1 MTKRKLRNFA
11 ELETFPHVI
20 QHPYGK
26 DNFDHRLKGK
36 WNREF
41 FKASQPITLELG
53 CGKGEYTVGLAKA
66 HGDRNFLGVD
76 MKGNR
81 IWRGARTALDD
92 QMSNVGFL
100 RTQVERVDNFF
111 MPGEV
116 SEIWITF
123 PDPQPQK
130 TRERKRL
137 TCPGFLDKYR
147 KILRPE
153 GIVHLKTDSAFL
165 FEYSLEVI
173 KEQNLEVLRMSRN
186 IDEDFP
192 GDELLKIRT
201 FYEMKFRETGVPIN
215 YVSFR
220 L

>member
-1 MTKRKLRNFA
+1 
-11 ELETFPHVI
+11 
-20 QHPYGK
+20 
-26 DNFDHRLKGK
+26 
-36 WNREF
+36 
-41 FKASQPITLELG
+41 
-53 CGKGEYTVGLAKA
+53 
-66 HGDRNFLGVD
+66 

-81 IWRGARTALDD
+81 IWRGARTVQDD
-92 QMSNVGFL
+92 QMDNAGFL
-100 RTQVERVDNFF
+100 RTQVERIDNFF
-111 MPGEV
+111 ISAEV

-173 KEQNLEVLRMSRN
+173 EEQKLEVLRMSRN

>member
-11 ELETFPHVI
+11 ELETFSHVI

-26 DNFDHRLKGK
+26 DNFDHKLKGK
-36 WNREF
+36 WNTEF
-41 FKASQPITLELG
+41 FKEPRPITLELG
-53 CGKGEYTVGLAKA
+53 CGKGEYTIGLAKA
-66 HGDRNFLGVD
+66 HTDRNFIGVD

-81 IWRGARTALDD
+81 IWRGARTAQDD
-92 QMSNVGFL
+92 QMDNAGFL
-100 RTQVERVDNFF
+100 RTQVERIDNFF
-111 MPGEV
+111 IPAEV

-137 TCPGFLDKYR
+137 TCPSFLDKYR

-173 KEQNLEVLRMSRN
+173 EEQKLEVLRMSRN